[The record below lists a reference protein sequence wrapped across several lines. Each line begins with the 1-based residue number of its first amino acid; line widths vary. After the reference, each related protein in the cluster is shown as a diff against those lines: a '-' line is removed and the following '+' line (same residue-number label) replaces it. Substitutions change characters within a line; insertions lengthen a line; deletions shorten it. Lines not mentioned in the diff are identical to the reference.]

1 MTRITMAIGA
11 AVLAAGWA
19 WAGEGTITVEGPKT
33 AMEQADKNRDGMLD
47 HGEYFEREV
56 DVFFLLDRD
65 KDGRLTAKEI
75 GEIDA
80 DTFARCDRNKDGT
93 LSLAEFTA
101 AREKDF
107 ERADTNG
114 DEVLSL
120 SEIDAASRPPATKS
134 K

>member
-19 WAGEGTITVEGPKT
+19 WAGEGTVTVEGPKT
-33 AMEQADKNRDGMLD
+33 AMEQADKNHDGMLD
-47 HGEYFEREV
+47 HGEYFERQV

-65 KDGRLTAKEI
+65 KDGRLTATEI
-75 GEIDA
+75 GEVDV
-80 DTFARCDRNKDGT
+80 DTFARCDRNKDGS

-107 ERADTNG
+107 DQADTNG
-114 DEVLSL
+114 DEVLYL
-120 SEIDAASRPPATKS
+120 SEIDAASRPPAK
-134 K
+134 KNK